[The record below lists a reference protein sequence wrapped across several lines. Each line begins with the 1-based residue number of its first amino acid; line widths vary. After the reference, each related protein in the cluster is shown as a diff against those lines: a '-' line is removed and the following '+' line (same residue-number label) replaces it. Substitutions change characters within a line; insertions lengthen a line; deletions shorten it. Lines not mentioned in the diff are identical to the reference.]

1 MKINEKQ
8 IAVGLGSTQLTS
20 DLFSVLLNSNDKILL
35 LDPSYSNFPEQLQ
48 KNFLDI
54 EITIKRNWEH
64 YLFKV
69 MLPVFLILCVAWYVL
84 WIPTHKYEAR
94 LNTCLLYTSDAADE

>member
-54 EITIKRNWEH
+54 EILRFSVIDEKKWK
-64 YLFKV
+64 F
-69 MLPVFLILCVAWYVL
+69 I
-84 WIPTHKYEAR
+84 
-94 LNTCLLYTSDAADE
+94 ADERIDEFCEYILQQKPKIDL